1 MMMRL
6 KREKYVCA
14 AEGIG
19 MFQVDVHCEGKC
31 VLRFRAVLK
40 KVMRLSSQ

>member
-1 MMMRL
+1 MKMRL

-19 MFQVDVHCEGKC
+19 MFQVDVHCNRKC
-31 VLRFRAVLK
+31 GLKFLAVLK
-40 KVMRLSSQ
+40 KVIRLSS